1 MNKPNCTLIK
11 LKKKLTVILIILS
24 FNLAFAQEKPEK
36 ASHIF
41 NKAVE
46 LAQKENKNIFI
57 MFHAS
62 WCGWCKKMDASM
74 NDPSIKDFFTDNYV
88 IEHLVVKE
96 SEKNR
101 NLENPGAFAML
112 KNHGGGDSGIP
123 YWLIFDSYGNLM
135 ADSKMVK
142 NDLVLNGKGS
152 NIGCPG
158 TEDEVNSFIYKLK
171 ETSNLNDGELAL
183 IAKRFRLNNP
193 KPSTH

>member
-1 MNKPNCTLIK
+1 MKLINA
-11 LKKKLTVILIILS
+11 LTILLIIFNFNLTV
-24 FNLAFAQEKPEK
+24 AQENPEK
-36 ASHIF
+36 ASQIF

-46 LAQKENKNIFI
+46 LAKKENKKVFI

-74 NDPSIKDFFTDNYV
+74 NTSSIKAFFTDNYV

-96 SEKNR
+96 SKKNK
-101 NLENPGAFAML
+101 NLENPGALAML
-112 KNHGGGDSGIP
+112 KDHGGSESGIP

-171 ETSNLNDGELAL
+171 ETSNLNDDELAL

-193 KPSTH
+193 NPSTH

>member
-1 MNKPNCTLIK
+1 MK
-11 LKKKLTVILIILS
+11 LKNTLAILFIIVN
-24 FNLAFAQEKPEK
+24 FNLTFAQEKPEK
-36 ASHIF
+36 ASQIF

-46 LAQKENKNIFI
+46 LAKKENKKVFV

-74 NDPSIKDFFTDNYV
+74 NTSSIKDFFTDNYV

-96 SEKNR
+96 AKINK
-101 NLENPGAFAML
+101 NLENPGALAML
-112 KNHGGGDSGIP
+112 KDHGGEESGIP
-123 YWLIFDSYGNLM
+123 YWLIFDSHGKLM

-142 NDLVLNGKGS
+142 NDLVLYGKGS

-171 ETSNLNDGELAL
+171 KTSNLNDDELAL
-183 IAKRFRLNNP
+183 IAKRFRLNNSNS
-193 KPSTH
+193 STH